1 VPQNYPWGPFKM
13 KFVTK
18 VYHPN
23 VSPVTGAIS
32 ISILKDDWSPVLT
45 LCPTLLSLQSFLCSP
60 EPNDP
65 EDAEIANLYLT
76 ARKAFED
83 TARNWTRRYAK
94 RFA

>member
-1 VPQNYPWGPFKM
+1 M
-13 KFVTK
+13 KFITK

-32 ISILKDDWSPVLT
+32 MSILKEDWGPHLT
-45 LCPTLLSLQSFLCSP
+45 LGTTLLSLQSFLCSP
-60 EPNDP
+60 EPTDP
-65 EDAEIANLYLT
+65 EDAEIANLYIT

-94 RFA
+94 RSA